1 MKQIAP
7 SILCALLLQIQP
19 VMAETCVG
27 PAMDR
32 AFPGATS
39 VETRHVD
46 VPSPNFPGLWQEGF
60 IFGYFYQIFAND
72 EAVLAESKSA
82 PDWSIAI
89 TCVDEVCH
97 RDVAGTPNEGT
108 ANIADLLASCLR
120 DPNLSTEAVEQKLSL
135 SERAVNTEGQT
146 HALTQP
152 LLASS
157 VEDKPEAIEQEAAAN
172 EAAENEAVQ
181 PQGKDI
187 EIAAAEPCGLAA
199 LPEGTPG
206 ITVQRLLTLA
216 GANPGPI
223 DGIIGGMTRAAISE
237 VLGEPQETL
246 DLPQVISEL
255 NALLCR

>member
-1 MKQIAP
+1 
-7 SILCALLLQIQP
+7 
-19 VMAETCVG
+19 
-27 PAMDR
+27 MDR

-72 EAVLAESKSA
+72 EAVLAESKSE

-97 RDVAGTPNEGT
+97 RNVAGNPNEGT
-108 ANIADLLASCLR
+108 INIADLLASCLR
-120 DPNLSTEAVEQKLSL
+120 DPNLSAEAVEQKLSL

-152 LLASS
+152 LAISD
-157 VEDKPEAIEQEAAAN
+157 VEDESEAIEQQDTEQEAT
-172 EAAENEAVQ
+172 EIEAVR
-181 PQGKDI
+181 PQGEDI
-187 EIAAAEPCGLAA
+187 EKAVTDPCGLAA
-199 LPEGTPG
+199 IPEGTPG
-206 ITVQRLLTLA
+206 FTVQRLLTLA
-216 GANPGPI
+216 GADPGPI

-246 DLPQVISEL
+246 DLSKVIVEL